1 LILCYLGLGSN
12 VGDRAGT
19 IARAAAC
26 LVSEG
31 AVVLRKMSGL
41 YVTAPWG
48 VADQAEFLNAAIEAE
63 THLGAAD
70 LLAAAKSIE
79 RGLGRRERERWG
91 PREIDIDILFYGGQ
105 VVNEEG
111 LVIPHPLVRER
122 VFVLAPLA
130 EIAPG
135 LVDPE
140 TGVEVG
146 AYLEAAYL
154 SESEKGGH
162 TSWTSPTT

>member
-1 LILCYLGLGSN
+1 MGSN
-12 VGDRAGT
+12 VGDRAGM

-48 VADQAEFLNAAIEAE
+48 LADQAEFLNAAVEAE
-63 THLGAAD
+63 THLSPAE
-70 LLAAAKSIE
+70 LLAAAKRIE
-79 RGLGRRERERWG
+79 RCLGRVERARWG

-105 VVNEEG
+105 VVRQEG
-111 LVIPHPLVRER
+111 LTIPHPLVRER
-122 VFVLAPLA
+122 VFVLGPLA

-154 SESEKGGH
+154 SESEKGGQ
-162 TSWTSPTT
+162 TRWTSPTT

>member
-1 LILCYLGLGSN
+1 MILCYLGLGSN
-12 VGDRAGT
+12 VGDRAGM
-19 IARAAAC
+19 IARAVVC
-26 LVSEG
+26 LVSGG

-41 YVTAPWG
+41 YITEPWG
-48 VADQAEFLNAAIEAE
+48 RTDQPDFVNAAAEVE
-63 THLGAAD
+63 THLAAGD
-70 LLAAAKSIE
+70 LLAEAKRIE
-79 RGLGRRERERWG
+79 GCLGRRGRARWG

-105 VVNEEG
+105 VVQEEG

-140 TGVEVG
+140 TGLEVG
-146 AYLEAAYL
+146 AYLEEAYL
-154 SESEKGGH
+154 RDSEKGGK
-162 TSWTSPTT
+162 TRWTSPTT